1 MPGQERQNGALR
13 VSPMDQHGRP
23 ISSHVLIAAEEVSR
37 RAISHA
43 EKLGIDPAIAANLLE
58 EAAAAVSRA
67 VRTRNSQAR
76 SIQDLESYLF
86 RAYLR
91 RLNRF
96 TKREL
101 LVGEAARQQACLSR
115 GSWDPRQ
122 ALEMKILIDEL
133 LMQFN
138 PMMRDFFCRHSLLSS
153 WSEVGRVYGRSW

>member
-1 MPGQERQNGALR
+1 
-13 VSPMDQHGRP
+13 
-23 ISSHVLIAAEEVSR
+23 VLIAAEEVSR

-101 LVGEAARQQACLSR
+101 LVGEAVRQQAFLSR

-122 ALEMKILIDEL
+122 TLEKKIFVDEL
-133 LMQFN
+133 LMHFN
-138 PMMRDFFCRHSLLSS
+138 PMMRDFFCRHSFFSS
-153 WSEVGRVYGRSW
+153 WREVGRAYGISAHAAGSKFSQALQRVKEKLRLE